1 MYYYELNESDD
12 DLYSDALLAHQI
24 EYTPEQFFELTQA
37 TRRRVQATFE
47 EDTLV
52 EAVAHELE
60 RTYGFVYI
68 DDAMLSA
75 AVHLSIDEDDNFIA
89 EVEDEDEGEG
99 TEFRTLMVHVDRDTP
114 PN

>member
-12 DLYSDALLAHQI
+12 DLYSDALLAHQV
-24 EYTPEQFFELTQA
+24 EYSPEQFFELTQA
-37 TRRRVQATFE
+37 ARRRVQATFE

-60 RTYGFVYI
+60 RAYGFVYI

-89 EVEDEDEGEG
+89 EVADEEETEGEA
-99 TEFRTLMVHVDRDTP
+99 FRTVTVHLDRDTP